1 MKISELIDVNIINLD
16 MKATTK
22 NEVIAE
28 LAQMLK
34 DDERIENLDA
44 FIEEIKKREALS
56 STGVGFGVAIP
67 HAKTELVLKPSLAFG
82 RVKEG
87 LDYDSLDG
95 EDADLFFM
103 IAAPSGGENLHLKT
117 LAKLSRNLIHES
129 FRDGIREA
137 KTKEELLKHLNKI
150 DEEE

>member
-1 MKISELIDVNIINLD
+1 MKISDLIDINIVDLD
-16 MKATTK
+16 VKATSK
-22 NEVIAE
+22 DEVITA
-28 LAQMLK
+28 LAKLLHEDGRIK
-34 DDERIENLDA
+34 DLNP

-67 HAKTELVLKPSLAFG
+67 HAKTELVIKPSLAFG
-82 RVKEG
+82 RVKNG
-87 LDYDSLDG
+87 LDYNSLDG
-95 EDADLFFM
+95 EDADMFFM

-137 KTKEELLKHLNKI
+137 KTKEELLTHLNKI
-150 DEEE
+150 DKED